1 MFKNIKHHSA
11 SLKKP
16 SLIRDIIYPDLFNES
31 SPKLATEHFSD
42 DLSQFEQIIIPQK
55 DSLSTTESNTQD
67 LQISYQNSDKGTG
80 PWGPWSSSG
89 SSNSSG
95 ANSANNSAKNSS
107 NNSSG
112 SGSGPDHDDKDDK
125 NDKNKNSADKKNPF
139 ENNNNKTHEKNT
151 HKTHSSNTSDHNKNT
166 YNSKNNNN
174 QLEGDFLD
182 KIVDKILNLFN
193 SFKNNKK
200 KLPNSD
206 KSMIGLIALSLLLLY
221 LSLGFYKVNTD
232 ENAVV
237 LYFGKYHK
245 ISTPGLNYY
254 IPFPFGQVIKKS
266 VTSVNTEEFGFA
278 SDSRKSSKRNFDAE
292 SLMLTGDENI
302 VDIEFQV
309 QWQIADIRDYV
320 FNIVEPNQAIRK
332 SAESAMR
339 EIIARSPI
347 ADALSDGKQ
356 KIEQDAKILLQEIL
370 DAYGAGVR
378 VILVQLRRVDPP
390 AQVIDAFRDVQ
401 TAKADKEREINQAQ
415 AYANDII
422 PRARGLA
429 AQMLEQSQA
438 YSKEIVANSEGEA
451 GRFSSIFNQY
461 SKAKQVTKKRLYLET
476 MEQIYRN
483 MDKIYVDRSVAKSAI
498 LPYFSV
504 NNPINNAIN
513 NINDSTRV
521 VENTSKPITT
531 TNKP

>member
-1 MFKNIKHHSA
+1 ANSKN
-11 SLKKP
+11 
-16 SLIRDIIYPDLFNES
+16 
-31 SPKLATEHFSD
+31 
-42 DLSQFEQIIIPQK
+42 
-55 DSLSTTESNTQD
+55 
-67 LQISYQNSDKGTG
+67 NSEK
-80 PWGPWSSSG
+80 
-89 SSNSSG
+89 
-95 ANSANNSAKNSS
+95 NSANKSSNQDPNPDPDNKEDKNKNLSDKKNPPDYDSSNNSS
-107 NNSSG
+107 NNSQ
-112 SGSGPDHDDKDDK
+112 
-125 NDKNKNSADKKNPF
+125 
-139 ENNNNKTHEKNT
+139 NNHKSYEKNN
-151 HKTHSSNTSDHNKNT
+151 HQAHHNKAFDHNKNA
-166 YNSKNNNN
+166 YNSKNNN
-174 QLEGDFLD
+174 QFEGDLLD
-182 KIVDKILNLFN
+182 KIVDKIINFIN
-193 SFKNNKK
+193 SFKDNKN

-206 KSMIGLIALSLLLLY
+206 KSILGLIALSFLLLY

-237 LYFGKYHK
+237 LYFGKFHK

-356 KIEQDAKILLQEIL
+356 QIEQDAKNLLQEIL

-378 VILVQLRRVDPP
+378 IILVQLRRVDPP
-390 AQVIDAFRDVQ
+390 SQVIDAFRDVQ

-451 GRFSSIFNQY
+451 GRFSSIYNQY

-504 NNPINNAIN
+504 NNPINNAIS
-513 NINDSTRV
+513 NISDSTNSPRV